1 MKLSLLNS
9 HGDIAVRKMEVTTV
23 VEDKSWQ
30 AVHVEPANSLVVTM
44 IQLTSWP
51 EQGLPH
57 PTSITSLADHLTNA
71 QMRSSTK
78 QTVVMCK
85 YDHCISFYIQTPLI
99 LSGAYEGRSVQLH
112 GTAFE
117 IAILPF
123 YGHIL
128 KWGVSVVFIANAL
141 TPHAS
146 RLRYT
151 ARRTQA
157 YVRVYTA
164 LARGDSKLRFTITAM
179 EQEREGEIER
189 LRKRQATT
197 PHRPAKRSRLLEA
210 KLRSKT
216 VYRPPPPPP
225 PPQMTAQLGHFQLLT
240 PRGNSKRVYS
250 TGGSGQTI
258 RRALVG
264 SH

>member
-1 MKLSLLNS
+1 MKEGAHLSDCDTSLLWTYS
-9 HGDIAVRKMEVTTV
+9 QVGRKCCFH
-23 VEDKSWQ
+23 SQ
-30 AVHVEPANSLVVTM
+30 R
-44 IQLTSWP
+44 I
-51 EQGLPH
+51 
-57 PTSITSLADHLTNA
+57 
-71 QMRSSTK
+71 
-78 QTVVMCK
+78 
-85 YDHCISFYIQTPLI
+85 
-99 LSGAYEGRSVQLH
+99 
-112 GTAFE
+112 
-117 IAILPF
+117 
-123 YGHIL
+123 
-128 KWGVSVVFIANAL
+128 

-216 VYRPPPPPP
+216 VSRPP

-258 RRALVG
+258 INPLECSG
-264 SH
+264 W

>member
-1 MKLSLLNS
+1 MKEGASNCVERHLNLNDCDTSLLWTYS
-9 HGDIAVRKMEVTTV
+9 QVGRKCCFH
-23 VEDKSWQ
+23 SQ
-30 AVHVEPANSLVVTM
+30 R
-44 IQLTSWP
+44 I
-51 EQGLPH
+51 
-57 PTSITSLADHLTNA
+57 
-71 QMRSSTK
+71 
-78 QTVVMCK
+78 
-85 YDHCISFYIQTPLI
+85 
-99 LSGAYEGRSVQLH
+99 
-112 GTAFE
+112 
-117 IAILPF
+117 
-123 YGHIL
+123 
-128 KWGVSVVFIANAL
+128 

-179 EQEREGEIER
+179 EQERESEIER

-197 PHRPAKRSRLLEA
+197 PHRSAKRSRLLEA

-216 VYRPPPPPP
+216 GSRP

-258 RRALVG
+258 INPLECSG
-264 SH
+264 W